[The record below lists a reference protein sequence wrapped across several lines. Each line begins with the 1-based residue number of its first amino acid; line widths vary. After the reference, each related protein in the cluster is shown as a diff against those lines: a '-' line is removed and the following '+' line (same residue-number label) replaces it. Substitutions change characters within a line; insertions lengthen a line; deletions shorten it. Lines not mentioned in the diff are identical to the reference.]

1 MTQAYHPKFPQTLV
15 GSLYPTNYIV
25 AVVDDLAEARRAVQA
40 FRDAGY
46 EENTVRLMN
55 AQETL
60 TKIQELEAKKNAL
73 QRFFSSFQGATDET
87 GAEVYR
93 FEAKLGHHILYVRA
107 CASSI
112 RTCSTREIGQIR
124 SILKAHGAHTVKFF
138 GTWAVEDIP
147 LQGVPGH

>member
-25 AVVDDLAEARRAVQA
+25 AVFDDL
-40 FRDAGY
+40 RDARQAARAFYDSGY
-46 EENTVRLMN
+46 EENTVRVMD
-55 AQETL
+55 ARETL
-60 TKIQELEAKKNAL
+60 ARIEQLDAQKNPF

-87 GAEVYR
+87 GAQIYR
-93 FEAKLGHHILYVRA
+93 FEATQGHHMLYVRA

-124 SILKAHGAHTVKFF
+124 AILKAHRAHTVKFF

-147 LQGVPGH
+147 LLP

>member
-1 MTQAYHPKFPQTLV
+1 MTQAYDPKFPQALI

-25 AVVDDLAEARRAVQA
+25 AVFDDLQEAKQAARA
-40 FRDAGY
+40 FYTAGY
-46 EENTVRLMN
+46 EEKTVRVMD

-60 TKIQELEAKKNAL
+60 TKIQELDARKNPF

-93 FEAKLGHHILYVRA
+93 FEATLGHHLLYVRA

-124 SILKAHGAHTVKFF
+124 AILRAYHAHTVKFF

-147 LQGVPGH
+147 LLC

>member
-25 AVVDDLAEARRAVQA
+25 AVFDDLEDAKQAVRA
-40 FRDAGY
+40 FHDRGY
-46 EENTVRLMN
+46 EENTVRVMD

-60 TKIQELEAKKNAL
+60 ARIEQLDAQKNPF

-87 GAEVYR
+87 GADVYR
-93 FEAKLGHHILYVRA
+93 FEATQGHHILYVRA

-124 SILKAHGAHTVKFF
+124 AILKAHRAHTVKFF
-138 GTWAVEDIP
+138 GTWAVEDIALLP
-147 LQGVPGH
+147 